1 MPAKTLPIEWTLLL
15 SLIKFKLIFVLFLPL
30 LAKIKFNI
38 SKITHHKLV
47 IKLPLKRINKNYYH
61 SLYFGAQTMMAEAL
75 PYLYIYQII
84 KPDIKQYHIVTQSF
98 ESHFYHK
105 ADRPLYLSLKQS
117 PNTLKHIFKSLNKQP
132 SKHSLTFVINGF
144 CFKDHRAQR
153 VSQFIVKL
161 HIKSKVPPPSCHQ

>member
-1 MPAKTLPIEWTLLL
+1 MKWTLLL
-15 SLIKFKLIFVLFLPL
+15 THIKLKLMFVLFLPL
-30 LAKIKFNI
+30 LAKIKFTI
-38 SKITHHKLV
+38 TKITHHKIV

-61 SLYFGAQTMMAEAL
+61 SLYFGAQTMTAEAL

-84 KPDIKQYHIVTQSF
+84 KPNVKQYHIVTQSF

-105 ADRPLYLSLKQS
+105 ADKPLYLSLKQS
-117 PNTLKHIFKSLNKQP
+117 PNTLKHIFKPLNGQS

-144 CFKDHRAQR
+144 CFKDHRAQL

-161 HIKSKVPPPSCHQ
+161 HIKAKVPPP